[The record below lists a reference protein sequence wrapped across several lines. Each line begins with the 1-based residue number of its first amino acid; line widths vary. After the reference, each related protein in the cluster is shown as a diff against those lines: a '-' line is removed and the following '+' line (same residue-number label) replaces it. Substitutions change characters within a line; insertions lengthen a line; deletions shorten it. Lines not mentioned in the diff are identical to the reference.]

1 MIISISSGLT
11 SLDSKR
17 KAPHSRSFH
26 PGRGAW
32 SRAVGDREARPS
44 QKHSA
49 PTASRRQGRG
59 GCVTSRTTGCTSAC
73 RGPPPAPARA
83 ARPSSPPASPRS
95 SPRPA
100 APRTTPSAS
109 APRRRRE
116 PRQHLRGEVHPL
128 LRRHGPVPGDP
139 LATPPSQ
146 VTSHP
151 ISVFNARWPRTANS
165 WRRGTMAMSLVS
177 PNNCWQTSI
186 TRSALPARSN
196 DPT

>member
-1 MIISISSGLT
+1 MRAEVLHQSQLAERGLR
-11 SLDSKR
+11 LPPPR
-17 KAPHSRSFH
+17 L
-26 PGRGAW
+26 GRALAG
-32 SRAVGDREARPS
+32 GYLEGHLQLQP
-44 QKHSA
+44 
-49 PTASRRQGRG
+49 RG
-59 GCVTSRTTGCTSAC
+59 GS
-73 RGPPPAPARA
+73 
-83 ARPSSPPASPRS
+83 
-95 SPRPA
+95 
-100 APRTTPSAS
+100 
-109 APRRRRE
+109 E
-116 PRQHLRGEVHPL
+116 PRQLLRGEVHPL

-186 TRSALPARSN
+186 TRSALPAWSN